1 MKAYVS
7 MPKNAN
13 FPTFFT
19 EENLALAKTLGDFT
33 FCESETELSPE
44 EVAKVIDKDTEVYIT
59 AWDSPRLDKSI
70 LDAAPNI
77 KLMVHLCGTVAPF
90 VTDEVFLRGVRV
102 ICGNDMFAESVAEG
116 TVGYILA
123 ALRDIPRF
131 SYRYKYD
138 KIWRA
143 PGDFNRGLIGK
154 TVGLVSYGA
163 IARHLVRM
171 LQPFRV
177 NIKVY
182 DIKPLPEEDKKRYG
196 LTEAGLEEIFSS
208 CDIVSLHTPL
218 YEKTYHMVGEELL
231 SKIRDGALFINT
243 SRGKIVDQPALEREL
258 AKGRFNALL
267 DVYEVEPLPDDNPMR
282 EMDNV
287 ILMPHMAGPTVDF
300 RKDITKT
307 LLLEAAAFMRG
318 EVDLIHEVSHAA
330 ASVMTREDPL
340 KK

>member
-7 MPKNAN
+7 MPQNAN

-19 EENLALAKTLGDFT
+19 EENLALAASLGEFT
-33 FCESETELSPE
+33 FCESPVECSNE
-44 EVAKVIDKDTEVYIT
+44 EVAKQIGDADVYIT
-59 AWDSPRLDKSI
+59 AWDSPRLDKTI
-70 LDAAPNI
+70 LDAAPNL

-90 VTDEVFLRGVRV
+90 VTDEVFDRGVRV
-102 ICGNDMFAESVAEG
+102 ISGNDMFAESVAEG

-123 ALRDIPRF
+123 ALRNIPKF
-131 SYRYKYD
+131 SHRYKYD

-143 PGDFNRGLIGK
+143 PGDFNRGLLGK

-163 IARHLVRM
+163 IAKHLVRM

-177 NIKVY
+177 KIKVY
-182 DIKPLPEEDKKRYG
+182 DIKPLPEEDKRKY
-196 LTEAGLEEIFSS
+196 GLEEASLEEVFSTS
-208 CDIVSLHTPL
+208 DIVSLHTPL
-218 YEKTYHMVGEELL
+218 YEKTYHMIGEELL
-231 SKIRDGALFINT
+231 SKIKDGALFINT

-258 AKGRFNALL
+258 AKARFNALL

-287 ILMPHMAGPTVDF
+287 ILMPHMGGPTVDF
-300 RKDITKT
+300 REDITRT
-307 LLLEAAAFMRG
+307 LLLESAAFMRG
-318 EVDLIHEVSHAA
+318 EGELVHEVSHAQ
-330 ASVMTREDPL
+330 ASVMTREEPL